1 MHSPTG
7 NHILAS
13 FSSSLRD
20 TILAS
25 AEKVSLPQQRTLCA
39 SGERPQYL
47 YFLTMGLCSMVITMQ
62 AGGSVEA
69 AMCGKEG
76 LVCAQSLLGSQ
87 LNPAASFMQVAGEGF
102 RIPRRFAESLFADS
116 EEFRSRV
123 LAWTQMSL
131 YVSLQTSACGL
142 LHTAEQRLARWLLMS
157 SDRTESKDLPLTQEF
172 LAEMLGTQRTTVA
185 LVAGE
190 LRKKGLIEYVRGH
203 VTILDRNGLTAAA
216 CECYNVTQRAIEQLN
231 RESLAA

>member
-1 MHSPTG
+1 MHTPTG
-7 NHILAS
+7 NHILDS
-13 FSSSLRD
+13 FSSSLRA
-20 TILAS
+20 TILNGADQI
-25 AEKVSLPQQRTLCA
+25 SLPQQRTLCA
-39 SGERPQYL
+39 SGEFPLHL
-47 YFLTMGLCSMVITMQ
+47 YFLTEGLCSMVIAMQ
-62 AGGSVEA
+62 GGGSVEV

-87 LNPAASFMQVAGEGF
+87 VNPAASFMQVAGKGF
-102 RIPRRFAESLFADS
+102 RIPRRLAESLFADS

-157 SDRTESKDLPLTQEF
+157 SDRTESNDLPLTQEF

-203 VTILDRNGLTAAA
+203 VHILNRSGLTQAA
-216 CECYNVTQRAIEQLN
+216 CECYNVSHRAIEQLN
-231 RESLAA
+231 RESVAA